1 MRPAGPAPGAALRGP
16 TPGISSSHGASA
28 WTKTVSSACN
38 WSASAARDWTGL
50 GGAPAAPA
58 RWPGAPATWWAV
70 PAGWRS
76 AGSGWRCCG
85 HSGSARNSSGAPT
98 ISALEL
104 TSGGYPRPGGAASG
118 PLAARAGPLP
128 LTPTPWAARWSW
140 PSAPRAARTASRA
153 SLLAPVRLAGRLGRP
168 TPGDPLAVLW
178 QEPRQA
184 GAEAA
189 RPPGLPSSDG
199 RAGARGR
206 SPAAAG
212 SRPRRRRWWS
222 GPARRR
228 GG

>member
-1 MRPAGPAPGAALRGP
+1 MRPAGPAPG
-16 TPGISSSHGASA
+16 
-28 WTKTVSSACN
+28 
-38 WSASAARDWTGL
+38 
-50 GGAPAAPA
+50 
-58 RWPGAPATWWAV
+58 AV

-140 PSAPRAARTASRA
+140 PSAPRAARTASSA

-184 GAEAA
+184 GAQAA
-189 RPPGLPSSDG
+189 RPLD
-199 RAGARGR
+199 R
-206 SPAAAG
+206 PAATAG
-212 SRPRRRRWWS
+212 QVRVGEAQQPLVAGRVGAGGGLGQHAAEVGDGGGGQGACGGCRRRRAPS
-222 GPARRR
+222 MSSASMAIAVVLLV
-228 GG
+228 